1 MVSILLG
8 VITALLIILSCG
20 GCFYAG
26 YRVGYANIPKEPQE
40 EKPKAGMSEEQ
51 KRLYEGM
58 QNILNHANRHGGGN
72 K

>member
-1 MVSILLG
+1 MLKAEGKFMRNNNQKKDSDFDV
-8 VITALLIILSCG
+8 
-20 GCFYAG
+20 
-26 YRVGYANIPKEPQE
+26 NEPQE